1 MLKIDLDPIFQ
12 ARGIDRPYSF
22 LVKAGFTAHSATA
35 ILNSSTRNIKINHIE
50 LLFKALVCSPNDI
63 LSFTADKDQVLAN
76 DHPLLKLQHQENTQ
90 NFRQSLATIPFDQ
103 LKEIT
108 KEIAK
113 NK

>member
-1 MLKIDLDPIFQ
+1 MLKIDLNPIFQ
-12 ARGIDRPYSF
+12 ARGIDRAYSF

-35 ILNSSTRNIKINHIE
+35 ILNNSTRNIKIDHIE
-50 LLFKALVCSPNDI
+50 LLCKSLVCAPNDI
-63 LSFTADKDQVLAN
+63 LSFMADKDQVLA
-76 DHPLLKLQHQENTQ
+76 DGHPLLKLQHQDDNQ